1 MKSVLKFFI
10 FRITDW
16 IHWFWEN
23 INNFVAIGIDR
34 LSVAIQAANLMEIR
48 TISFVNNSPPEMK
61 SKISAQ
67 LVLTYGF
74 LHYHTIPLLSWL
86 DKRRSISRNSEN
98 EPQEYQNIL
107 SGSHRL
113 KSLFRS
119 EPLKKESSMAKLFV
133 NIDIFSLI
141 VCFSLSLCCC
151 FSLRRWNESETKENL
166 IKSKITQI

>member
-34 LSVAIQAANLMEIR
+34 LSVAVQAANLMEIR
-48 TISFVNNSPPEMK
+48 SISFVNTSPPEMK
-61 SKISAQ
+61 SN
-67 LVLTYGF
+67 
-74 LHYHTIPLLSWL
+74 YHTIPLLSWL
-86 DKRRSISRNSEN
+86 DKRRSISQNSEN